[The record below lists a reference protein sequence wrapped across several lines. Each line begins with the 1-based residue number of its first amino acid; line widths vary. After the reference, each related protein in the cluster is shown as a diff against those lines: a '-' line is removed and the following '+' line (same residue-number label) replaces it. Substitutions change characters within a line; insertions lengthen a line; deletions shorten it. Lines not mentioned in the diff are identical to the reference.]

1 MRAAGRNRKLRL
13 LLFSA
18 QGEAGI
24 AALIDAEDW
33 IAVPVTSSA
42 HAISRHVA
50 SKANAVLIDMR
61 GQGDA
66 ALALIAAM
74 RETLADHCPPIMVL
88 GDTSE
93 NPHFAEAAAVAGA
106 DLLGD
111 ISGDAAF
118 LAATLTILQRLA
130 QPKTESHDRDSLSA
144 LLTERVALR
153 QIDQW
158 LASGKRVAILV
169 LGIKN
174 LAVINAT
181 YGRVTGDNLLRS
193 VGQRMVQFFRAGRRA
208 DEIIARMEDQLYV
221 WAAVDR
227 AAVVEQLA
235 RANDGVAL
243 LGEAVD
249 IDGIWV
255 KPQISHYLQSGSPA
269 PNATALVQKARLT
282 MIAAAQD
289 GESEDAADAVLSGH
303 AKTRA
308 IPDAA
313 RLVKDIARLANGDN
327 LLIALQPQF
336 RVANGQLTGAEALA
350 RWQHPELGLIGGETL
365 FNVAEQAGLVRQ
377 ISAAVQAKALNHAAK
392 WPASLNFLRLSINVT
407 ASDLAAPDFASQLID
422 RLRISGFPPS
432 RLTIEL
438 VESQL
443 LADLDQ
449 AVGKLNEIRANGV
462 RIAIDDFGTGY
473 SSYAYLQRLPVDYLK
488 VDSSLTSE
496 IDGTERDRVII
507 HSIIDLARSLQL
519 KVIAE
524 GVETESQLA
533 ALQASQCEYFQG
545 FLRAGGLDPEEF
557 MAFALRAN

>member
-1 MRAAGRNRKLRL
+1 
-13 LLFSA
+13 
-18 QGEAGI
+18 
-24 AALIDAEDW
+24 
-33 IAVPVTSSA
+33 
-42 HAISRHVA
+42 
-50 SKANAVLIDMR
+50 MR

-74 RETLADHCPPIMVL
+74 RESFADHCPPILVL
-88 GDTSE
+88 GDSAE
-93 NPHFAEAAAVAGA
+93 SPDFAGKAAGAGA
-106 DLLGD
+106 DLLCD
-111 ISGDAAF
+111 VSGDPAF
-118 LAATLTILQRLA
+118 LAASLTILLRLA
-130 QPKTESHDRDSLSA
+130 QPKTEVHDRDSLSA

-158 LASGKRVAILV
+158 LASGKQVAILV

-282 MIAAAQD
+282 MIATAQD
-289 GESEDAADAVLSGH
+289 GEVEDADAALSGH
-303 AKTRA
+303 AKARA

-313 RLVKDIARLANGDN
+313 RLVKDIARLGNGDN

-336 RVANGQLTGAEALA
+336 RVASGQLTGAEALA

-496 IDGTERDRVII
+496 IDGTERDRLII